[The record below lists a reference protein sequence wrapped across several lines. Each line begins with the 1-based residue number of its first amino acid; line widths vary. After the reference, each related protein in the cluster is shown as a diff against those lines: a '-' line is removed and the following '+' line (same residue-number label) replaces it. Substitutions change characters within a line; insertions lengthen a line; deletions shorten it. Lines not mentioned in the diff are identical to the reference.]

1 MITTRT
7 MPTATADAT
16 PERLGAVFP
25 ARAAA
30 HLDEPWHQTITV
42 INGAA
47 S

>member
-16 PERLGAVFP
+16 PERLDAGFP

-30 HLDEPWHQTITV
+30 HLYEPRHQTVTV